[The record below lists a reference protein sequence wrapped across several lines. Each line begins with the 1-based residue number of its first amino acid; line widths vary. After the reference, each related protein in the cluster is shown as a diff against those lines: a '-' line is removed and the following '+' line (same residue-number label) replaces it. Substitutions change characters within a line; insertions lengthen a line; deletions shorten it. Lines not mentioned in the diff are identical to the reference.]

1 VGTSAGLLRANAHGA
16 AELAARPPSR
26 GGAVTA
32 IFEDREG
39 DLWLGGGSGIE
50 RLHDTPF
57 TTYSRAHGLPSDGVG
72 AIHVDRLDRVWF
84 SPPEGGL
91 YWLANERVERVAAF
105 GLENDRVYSIAAA
118 RDGLWIGR
126 QRGGLTHL
134 RFEGRTLGARSY
146 NEVDGLSQSSVY
158 AVHESRD
165 GSVWAGTLNGGLCR
179 FREDHIETFT
189 TDDGL
194 PSNSVNA
201 LAETADGT
209 LWVGTPQ
216 GLAARS
222 AAAWTTRRT
231 ADGLPSDSVNA
242 LVEDSQGVLWI
253 GTAEGLAFLR
263 SGRVEALGRAPAPLR
278 EAVVGLGESE
288 GGWLWIATARRVMRV
303 RREPLLQQATL
314 GEADVV
320 SYGHADGLL
329 GLEGVRRHRSLVA
342 DARGRIWI
350 STNRGL
356 SVVHPRRAVA
366 VRAPPLVHIRSLLAD
381 DNPIDLAGS
390 LRVPPTP
397 GRMRIAYAGV
407 SLQAPE
413 RVRFRHRLDGFEA
426 RWSEPVST
434 QDVVYANL
442 APGPYQFRVTASGTD
457 GLWNGPEAVVAFAI
471 APALWQTFWFRLAV
485 VVAVA
490 LAAWVF
496 YAWRLGQATRQLNRA
511 FEERLAER
519 TRIARELHDTLLQ
532 GFVSASMQL
541 HVAVEQVPE
550 ASPAR
555 TVLSSAQKL
564 MGQVIEEGRNAV
576 QGLRSDGRE
585 AGDLAQALSRVSEEL
600 ALDAPAELRVIVDG
614 VARPLHPT
622 VRDEL
627 YRIGH
632 EALLNAI
639 RHARAQRIEVE
650 LEYAPRALRLLVR
663 DDGIGVDPEVLRVG
677 RDGHYGLSGIRERAE
692 RLGGRLRLWSAPG
705 AGTEVEVVVRS
716 AVAFASPVARRR
728 WGWLAKLARV
738 RRPAAP
744 GEPRTG
750 EGER

>member
-1 VGTSAGLLRANAHGA
+1 M
-16 AELAARPPSR
+16 
-26 GGAVTA
+26 TA

-91 YWLANERVERVAAF
+91 YWLEHERVERVAAF

-134 RFEGRTLGARSY
+134 RFEGGTLGARSY

-179 FREDHIETFT
+179 LREDRIETFT

-263 SGRVEALGRAPAPLR
+263 SGRVEALGHAPAPLR
-278 EAVVGLGESE
+278 EAIVGLGESE

-303 RREPLLQQATL
+303 RREPLLLQATL

-329 GLEGVRRHRSLVA
+329 GLEGVRRHRSVVA

-390 LRVPPTP
+390 LRVPPSP
-397 GRMRIAYAGV
+397 ERVRIAYAGV

-434 QDVVYANL
+434 QDVVFANL
-442 APGPYQFRVTASGTD
+442 APGPYQFRVTASGPD
-457 GLWNGPEAVVAFAI
+457 GLWNGPEAVVAFTI
-471 APALWQTFWFRLAV
+471 APALWQTLWFRLAAV
-485 VVAVA
+485 LAVA
-490 LAAWVF
+490 LAGWLF
-496 YAWRLGQATRQLNRA
+496 YAWRLGQATRRLNLA

-555 TVLSSAQKL
+555 SVLSSAQKL

-576 QGLRSDGRE
+576 QGLRSEGRE
-585 AGDLAQALSRVSEEL
+585 MGDLAQALSRVSEEL
-600 ALDAPAELRVIVDG
+600 GLRRAGRASRDRRRCAAPAAPDGARRALPDRPRGAAERHPPRAGPADRGRAGVRSTCLAAPGSRRRHRRGPRGPARRARRALRALGHSRARRAPRRTPAAVERAGSGHGNRGRGAKLGGVRVAACQAALGLAGEARANPAFRAPG
-614 VARPLHPT
+614 VART
-622 VRDEL
+622 GKGE
-627 YRIGH
+627 
-632 EALLNAI
+632 
-639 RHARAQRIEVE
+639 
-650 LEYAPRALRLLVR
+650 
-663 DDGIGVDPEVLRVG
+663 
-677 RDGHYGLSGIRERAE
+677 
-692 RLGGRLRLWSAPG
+692 
-705 AGTEVEVVVRS
+705 
-716 AVAFASPVARRR
+716 RR
-728 WGWLAKLARV
+728 WRPN
-738 RRPAAP
+738 RR
-744 GEPRTG
+744 GSG
-750 EGER
+750 C